1 MAGAVSPPET
11 LAGFEAT
18 VTQWLKQ
25 NGSPVTL
32 TKMKGVSGWLLALP
46 EGPTLQVFREE
57 VTPSTPACDQCR
69 ILGWGGH
76 PVSPA
81 RYHFIIP
88 AETGPGSLA
97 DPTSLAAIAAAS
109 ARGRALALAQTALAS
124 PPPDDPAAQSYTAPA
139 SVFECP
145 RHVLHGMVHGN
156 GYGHL
161 LRVNG
166 VEGQGGAAGSGPRIS
181 GRTVMLLWTQL
192 CARLAATAISTEDV
206 SNKGGMDLRVLHT
219 AAHLSTWYGQFG
231 FDFGRGAYNI
241 TREQWAEAARAVHAA
256 PLRSLVDDFHG
267 VDDAVVGIVQRY
279 GLPMEEPEVGVRA
292 SPATLGPLL
301 QRMLRLSSSAGDAR
315 AFFDERAVAAARAAA
330 VASALAAA
338 APARGGKGRPTAT
351 TQGKRGAPAGEVAR
365 KKGAGEAVVPGAGRQ
380 AAGGMARGPLGPPP
394 GSHIRVYIKSRRTY
408 YNVCVLGF
416 RQPDGAAR
424 APEYQVQYHSGA
436 IEWMGL
442 EDIAWSHVAKPRVA
456 GKTPTQSASGST
468 TRRPAQARCAASQ
481 AESHPGSGLG
491 EAEPAEAEG
500 PPAKRAAGGPKIALG
515 CGRCRQAPG
524 GCATCRA
531 RALQSMEALGCLA
544 AFEQHLG
551 CKRCSGGPPG
561 CSHCWK
567 AALADLRV
575 GRLGFERA
583 EGKAEPQLLR
593 ASSPPG
599 AGRARGGR
607 GGAPARGHTSGQ
619 LAFRAPCAECGGAAC
634 SSHDDAMADGGTGS
648 AEQGQAPAAEGLG
661 TWLVPFRHPTGVPAA
676 DAGGAPPATARPA
689 AAPRV
694 PAAAAPGHGLAE
706 GSQKD
711 GARCQPSVLG
721 EGHTWAVVSP
731 AGEQLP
737 LVPGGCSPAG
747 SSDRGVARAQVLR
760 DLRYLYEAVLTG
772 RGPAAARVSGSAG
785 SAAQRPAHDGRATV
799 LHGGD
804 AARQPKLAG
813 LPAAVQV
820 LRDCKLFVR
829 DVRPAWAPPPSGMLR
844 VALSTQLPPNF
855 QLAHSRT
862 RPSPRKGTA
871 SPVAA
876 SCAPNN
882 HHPSHTSPPTPA
894 TAMRQLPLAP
904 PPLALDLP
912 AYVDLGGTALAFTA
926 ALGEAYVA
934 FQNYVPLILLP
945 SPGASGWKAVPAAT
959 DATRLATLL
968 PETAC
973 SAEAGGLRLLWMGGK
988 GLDRN
993 PAWWRQGGHEDWVVA
1008 CSCGTRDDDG
1018 ERMLSCDACGRWHH
1032 WRCAGLAEADPDP
1045 AAWQCPSC
1053 SPG

>member
-1 MAGAVSPPET
+1 
-11 LAGFEAT
+11 
-18 VTQWLKQ
+18 
-25 NGSPVTL
+25 
-32 TKMKGVSGWLLALP
+32 MKGVSGWLLALP
-46 EGPTLQVFREE
+46 EGPTLQVFRE
-57 VTPSTPACDQCR
+57 
-69 ILGWGGH
+69 
-76 PVSPA
+76 
-81 RYHFIIP
+81 
-88 AETGPGSLA
+88 ETGPGSLA

-256 PLRSLVDDFHG
+256 PLRSLVDDFHC

-292 SPATLGPLL
+292 SPATVGPLL

-351 TQGKRGAPAGEVAR
+351 TRGKRGAPAGEVAR
-365 KKGAGEAVVPGAGRQ
+365 KRGAGEAVVPEAGRQ
-380 AAGGMARGPLGPPP
+380 AAGGMVRGPLGPPP

-408 YNVCVLGF
+408 YNVCVLDA

-436 IEWMGL
+436 TEWMGL
-442 EDIAWSHVAKPRVA
+442 EDIAWTHVAKSR
-456 GKTPTQSASGST
+456 
-468 TRRPAQARCAASQ
+468 
-481 AESHPGSGLG
+481 
-491 EAEPAEAEG
+491 
-500 PPAKRAAGGPKIALG
+500 
-515 CGRCRQAPG
+515 
-524 GCATCRA
+524 
-531 RALQSMEALGCLA
+531 EALGCLA

-561 CSHCWK
+561 CAYCWK
-567 AALADLRV
+567 AALADLRE
-575 GRLGFERA
+575 GRLGSERA
-583 EGKAEPQLLR
+583 EGKTKSQLIKS
-593 ASSPPG
+593 SSPPG
-599 AGRARGGR
+599 AGRARGGG
-607 GGAPARGHTSGQ
+607 GGAPARGHTGGQ

-634 SSHDDAMADGGTGS
+634 SSHDDAMVDGSTGS
-648 AEQGQAPAAEGLG
+648 SEQGHAPAAEGLG
-661 TWLVPFRHPTGVPAA
+661 AWLVPFRHPTGAPAT
-676 DAGGAPPATARPA
+676 DAGGAPPATATPA

-694 PAAAAPGHGLAE
+694 PAAAAPGHDLAE

-711 GARCQPSVLG
+711 GARCQPSVFG
-721 EGHTWAVVSP
+721 EGHTSAVVSP

-747 SSDRGVARAQVLR
+747 GSDKGVARAQVLR

-772 RGPAAARVSGSAG
+772 RGPAAARV
-785 SAAQRPAHDGRATV
+785 
-799 LHGGD
+799 
-804 AARQPKLAG
+804 
-813 LPAAVQV
+813 

-844 VALSTQLPPNF
+844 VALSAQLPPNF

-871 SPVAA
+871 SPVVA
-876 SCAPNN
+876 SSAPNN

-904 PPLALDLP
+904 APLALDLP
-912 AYVDLGGTALAFTA
+912 ADIDLGGTALAFTA

-959 DATRLATLL
+959 DATRLATVL

>member
-46 EGPTLQVFREE
+46 EGPTLQVFRE
-57 VTPSTPACDQCR
+57 
-69 ILGWGGH
+69 
-76 PVSPA
+76 
-81 RYHFIIP
+81 
-88 AETGPGSLA
+88 ETGPGSLA

-256 PLRSLVDDFHG
+256 PLRSLVDDFHC

-292 SPATLGPLL
+292 SPAT
-301 QRMLRLSSSAGDAR
+301 
-315 AFFDERAVAAARAAA
+315 
-330 VASALAAA
+330 
-338 APARGGKGRPTAT
+338 
-351 TQGKRGAPAGEVAR
+351 
-365 KKGAGEAVVPGAGRQ
+365 
-380 AAGGMARGPLGPPP
+380 
-394 GSHIRVYIKSRRTY
+394 SRRTY
-408 YNVCVLGF
+408 YNVCVLDA

-436 IEWMGL
+436 TEWMGL
-442 EDIAWSHVAKPRVA
+442 EDIAWTHVAKSR
-456 GKTPTQSASGST
+456 
-468 TRRPAQARCAASQ
+468 
-481 AESHPGSGLG
+481 
-491 EAEPAEAEG
+491 
-500 PPAKRAAGGPKIALG
+500 
-515 CGRCRQAPG
+515 
-524 GCATCRA
+524 
-531 RALQSMEALGCLA
+531 EALGCLA

-561 CSHCWK
+561 CAYCWK
-567 AALADLRV
+567 AALADLRE
-575 GRLGFERA
+575 GRLGSERA
-583 EGKAEPQLLR
+583 EGKTKSQLIKS
-593 ASSPPG
+593 SSPPG
-599 AGRARGGR
+599 AGRARGGG
-607 GGAPARGHTSGQ
+607 GGAPARGHTGGQ

-634 SSHDDAMADGGTGS
+634 SSHDDAMVDGSTGS
-648 AEQGQAPAAEGLG
+648 SEQGHAPAAEGLG
-661 TWLVPFRHPTGVPAA
+661 AWLVPFRHPTGAPAT
-676 DAGGAPPATARPA
+676 DAGGAPPATATPA

-694 PAAAAPGHGLAE
+694 PAAAAPGHDLAE

-711 GARCQPSVLG
+711 GARCQPSVFG
-721 EGHTWAVVSP
+721 EGHTSAVVSP

-747 SSDRGVARAQVLR
+747 GSDKGVARAQVLR

-772 RGPAAARVSGSAG
+772 RGPAAARV
-785 SAAQRPAHDGRATV
+785 
-799 LHGGD
+799 
-804 AARQPKLAG
+804 
-813 LPAAVQV
+813 

-844 VALSTQLPPNF
+844 VALSAQLPPNF

-871 SPVAA
+871 SPVVA
-876 SCAPNN
+876 SSAPNN

-904 PPLALDLP
+904 APLALDLP
-912 AYVDLGGTALAFTA
+912 ADIDLGGTALAFTA

-959 DATRLATLL
+959 DATRLATVL